1 MLLVAK
7 ASGMPPS
14 VVTPSVVTPSVVI
27 VNERLANVTKI
38 GSALVVMDNVLML
51 PVVTPSGMPPNV
63 VILLVRIIHV
73 MANGN
78 RISSHAIRINEQ
90 PSQTSVVT
98 PSVVTDNGT
107 SVSGMRLN
115 GKAAGLLTKRP
126 VIRKTGRTNPGSVVN
141 RAVTPPNAVMS
152 LVKTAR
158 TPLRHGRVRIASNVT
173 RARVRQNNVT
183 KPLGEMDNAEML
195 HGMTL
200 LVMSEMA
207 INGIP
212 PSVMTPSGKRWLC
225 RSNGNRHVTDVP
237 PSGTCRCGTIRP
249 RTTPIMPLRLRRARG
264 AKTAW

>member
-7 ASGMPPS
+7 ASGMP
-14 VVTPSVVTPSVVI
+14 PSVVTPSVVI

-73 MANGN
+73 MGNGN

-90 PSQTSVVT
+90 PSQT
-98 PSVVTDNGT
+98 SVVTDNGT

-141 RAVTPPNAVMS
+141 RAVTPPNAVMP

-158 TPLRHGRVRIASNVT
+158 TPLRHGRVSIASNVT

-212 PSVMTPSGKRWLC
+212 PSAMTPSGKR
-225 RSNGNRHVTDVP
+225 
-237 PSGTCRCGTIRP
+237 
-249 RTTPIMPLRLRRARG
+249 
-264 AKTAW
+264 